1 MTRKTRVLVADDHAI
16 VRMGLTSLLGTSPQF
31 DVVGEAFDGEDAV
44 RKSLELH
51 PDVVIMDIS
60 MPRMDG
66 IAATTAL
73 HEKAPNIK
81 IILLTT
87 FNSSESIAQGLKAG
101 AVGAMLKNTDNEELL
116 RTIQSIAEG
125 QKVITNEVERLL
137 EEDPPLPDLSPRQ
150 LEIIE
155 SIAHGFTNREI
166 AVKLDISI
174 ESVKSHIKILLEKL
188 GAASRAEAASI
199 AIKKRLLHT

>member
-16 VRMGLTSLLGTSPQF
+16 VRMGLTSLLGTSSQF

-101 AVGAMLKNTDNEELL
+101 AVGAMLKNTDNEELM
-116 RTIQSIAEG
+116 RTIQAIAEG
-125 QKVITNEVERLL
+125 QRVITNEVERLL

>member
-101 AVGAMLKNTDNEELL
+101 AVGAMLKNTDNEELM
-116 RTIQSIAEG
+116 RTIQAIAEG

>member
-116 RTIQSIAEG
+116 RTIQAIAEG

-199 AIKKRLLHT
+199 AIKKRLLHP

>member
-66 IAATTAL
+66 IAATAAL

-81 IILLTT
+81 VILLTT

-116 RTIQSIAEG
+116 RTIQAIAEG
-125 QKVITNEVERLL
+125 KRVVTNEVERLL

-166 AVKLDISI
+166 AVKFDISI

>member
-116 RTIQSIAEG
+116 RTIQAIAEG
-125 QKVITNEVERLL
+125 QRVITNDVERLL

-199 AIKKRLLHT
+199 AIKKRLLHP

>member
-66 IAATTAL
+66 IAATAAL
-73 HEKAPNIK
+73 HEKAPDIK
-81 IILLTT
+81 VILLTT

-116 RTIQSIAEG
+116 RTIQAIAEG
-125 QKVITNEVERLL
+125 QRVITNEVERLL

-166 AVKLDISI
+166 AVRLDISI

-199 AIKKRLLHT
+199 AIKKRLLQP